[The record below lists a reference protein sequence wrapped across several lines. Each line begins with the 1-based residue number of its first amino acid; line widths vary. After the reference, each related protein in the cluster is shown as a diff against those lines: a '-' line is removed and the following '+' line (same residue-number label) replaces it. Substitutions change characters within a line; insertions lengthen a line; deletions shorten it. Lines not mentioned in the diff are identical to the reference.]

1 MRGVDGLSAL
11 GQLVPFD
18 PDQGGGRQGGLNF
31 AKACEGRFS
40 MRLTMVL
47 YSMIA
52 TAMAGTGVIGVL
64 TAGYGT
70 LWPIVIA
77 AACGAVLALPVSW
90 AVARQIE

>member
-1 MRGVDGLSAL
+1 
-11 GQLVPFD
+11 
-18 PDQGGGRQGGLNF
+18 
-31 AKACEGRFS
+31 

-52 TAMAGTGVIGVL
+52 TALAGSGVVAVL

-77 AACGAVLALPVSW
+77 AAVGAVLAVPVAW
-90 AVARQIE
+90 AVARQIS